1 MQDSKFK
8 TIAIVQMVNKPDLG
22 KKGDSKIREK

>member
-1 MQDSKFK
+1 MQDSEFK
-8 TIAIVQMVNKPDLG
+8 TIAIVQMVSKPDLG

>member
-8 TIAIVQMVNKPDLG
+8 TIAIVQMVSKPDLT
-22 KKGDSKIREK
+22 KKGGSKIREK